1 MSNYPTVKIEG
12 VIAASGDYLFPRTT
26 ADQAGAG
33 HLSYE
38 KGWNIETQMP
48 LDEGGVPPF
57 RSDFNGLANLFSQYL
72 LWYQQGGIMRYSASL
87 DYEEG
92 NEVFYSGSKFRCIKA
107 TGPSSTVVT
116 PGTNKAYWKNLDAP
130 SVIAGQITPFYNC
143 KLGGSDGRRLVPW
156 GEDTADERYVLCDGG
171 SDGLGGKVPNLIDKF
186 ILPSTVANA
195 NKTGG
200 KLTATTNNTSVT
212 GTVGDTTLTVSQIPI
227 HSHTATLGDSGSHTH
242 AATVGGAG
250 WHSHSASSSSAGSH
264 SHSASSDS
272 AGSHSHTRGSMEITG
287 HFSHWDAT
295 ITPVDGA
302 FWDDTSVAQSKNGK
316 SGQGTHSGSVAF
328 TASRSWTGS
337 TSTEGSHSHG
347 VSVSSAGSHSHTI
360 TVSNDGSH
368 AHGINVNA
376 AGSHTHSVTVSNTGG
391 GGAHTHTFASDAHS
405 HSLTVD
411 RPPFYRLAFFVKL
424 PE

>member
-1 MSNYPTVKIEG
+1 MSNYPTVAISG
-12 VIAASGDYLFPRTT
+12 VIAASGDYLLPRQT
-26 ADQAGAG
+26 ADQAGKG

-38 KGWNIETQMP
+38 KGWNIETQLP
-48 LDEGGVPPF
+48 LDEGGVPPY
-57 RSDFNGLANLFSQYL
+57 RTDFNGLAYLFSQYL

-92 NEVFYSGSKFRCIKA
+92 NEVFYSGSKYRCIKA

-116 PGTNKAYWKNLDAP
+116 PGTNKVYWKNLDAP

-186 ILPSTVANA
+186 ILPSTVADA

-212 GTVGDTTLTVSQIPI
+212 GTVGDTALTTSQIPN
-227 HSHTATLGDSGSHTH
+227 HSHATTLGSSGSHTH
-242 AATVGGAG
+242 DATVGGAG

-272 AGSHSHTRGSMEITG
+272 AGSHSHTRGSMNITG
-287 HFSHWDAT
+287 KFGCDDRAT
-295 ITPVDGA
+295 NVQGGAFYGERQWVANTSADGGDGA
-302 FWDDTSVAQSKNGK
+302 FFQFVFD
-316 SGQGTHSGSVAF
+316 
-328 TASRSWTGS
+328 ASRSWTGS
-337 TSTEGSHSHG
+337 TSSDGSHTHG

-360 TVSNDGSH
+360 TVSSDGSH
-368 AHGINVNA
+368 AHGINVST
-376 AGSHTHSVTVSNTGG
+376 AGSHTHNVTVSNTGG
-391 GGAHTHTFASDAHS
+391 GGAHAHTFASDAHS

-411 RPPFYRLAFFVKL
+411 RPPFYRLAYFVKL